1 MTNEKLVKLYQQ
13 GDKEALE
20 ELINN
25 NMGIVK
31 KIALKYNNL
40 NKTIELDDLIQC
52 GYIGLI
58 KAADRY
64 RFDLDNP
71 TNFITYAF
79 VLIKQEILSCVNG
92 RGSREKGNNE
102 LYNSCTSLYTPVS
115 NDSESDLID
124 FIESSDKSI
133 ENIEDKIYFNQL
145 RKELEQAM
153 RDNNTLTEREI
164 LKLCYGW
171 EVNPIQLEEIAG
183 LLSMKYVVVRNLKA
197 KALRKIRNSVWCRT
211 VGKKY
216 KEEII
221 GECTFG
227 YAAVENKIDEELKEL
242 RNLYSL

>member
-102 LYNSCTSLYTPVS
+102 LYNSCTSLYAPVS

>member
-115 NDSESDLID
+115 NDSESDLIA

>member
-1 MTNEKLVKLYQQ
+1 MTNENIVKLYQQ

-20 ELINN
+20 KLINN
-25 NMGIVK
+25 NIGIVK

-40 NKTIELDDLIQC
+40 NKIIELDDLIQC

-58 KAADRY
+58 NAADRY
-64 RFDLDNP
+64 RFDLENP
-71 TNFITYAF
+71 TSFITYAF

-92 RGSREKGNNE
+92 RSSKDKANNV
-102 LYNSCTSLYTPVS
+102 LNTSCTSLYAPV
-115 NDSESDLID
+115 NDDSESDLID
-124 FIESSDKSI
+124 FIESNDKSI
-133 ENIEDKIYFNQL
+133 ENIEDELYFKQL

-171 EVNPIQLEEIAG
+171 EANPMQLEEISE
-183 LLSMKYVVVRNLKA
+183 LLSMKYVKCRNLKA

-211 VGKKY
+211 SGKKY
-216 KEEII
+216 KEELI

-227 YAAVENKIDEELKEL
+227 YAAVEKKIDEELEEL
-242 RNLYSL
+242 RNLYSM